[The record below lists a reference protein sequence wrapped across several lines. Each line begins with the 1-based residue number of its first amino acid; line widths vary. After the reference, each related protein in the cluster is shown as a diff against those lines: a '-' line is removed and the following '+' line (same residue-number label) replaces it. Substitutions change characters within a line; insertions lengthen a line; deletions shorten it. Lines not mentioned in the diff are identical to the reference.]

1 MRFRFENV
9 PEGQTDALEAK
20 GWQEAPALDPR
31 MVQSYGLIAAFG
43 GMLLVGIL
51 LRGTFRPTTTWAAVL
66 ILVTTVPLHELVH
79 ALSTPAWGLSERTVI
94 GVQRGTGLLL
104 PYMYYDGE
112 QPLRR
117 MLLTGLAPVLVL
129 TLIPLV
135 FLSIM
140 PVSGPMRANLGFLA
154 FLNIAVSGGDLVTF
168 LWIST
173 HLPAKVTV
181 RRNGWGLL
189 WKYSE

>member
-9 PEGQTDALEAK
+9 PEGQTDLLDTK
-20 GWQEAPALDPR
+20 GWQEVPALDLL
-31 MVQSYGLIAAFG
+31 MIQNYGLIAAFG

-51 LRGTFRPTTTWAAVL
+51 LRGIFRPTGTLAAVL
-66 ILVTTVPLHELVH
+66 ILVFTIPLHELVH
-79 ALSTPAWGLSERTVI
+79 ALSTPAWGLSDRTVI
-94 GVQRGTGLLL
+94 GIQRDKGLLL

-129 TLIPLV
+129 TVLPLV
-135 FLSIM
+135 FLSIL
-140 PVSGPMRANLGFLA
+140 PVSGPLRANLGFLA
-154 FLNIAVSGGDLVTF
+154 FFNVAVSGGDLVNF

-181 RRNGWGLL
+181 RHNGWGLL
-189 WKYSE
+189 WKYLE

>member
-9 PEGQTDALEAK
+9 PEGQTDSLEAD
-20 GWQEAPALDPR
+20 GWQEVPVLDPR

-43 GMLLVGIL
+43 GMLLVDIL
-51 LRGTFRPTTTWAAVL
+51 LRGIIRPATTWAAVL
-66 ILVTTVPLHELVH
+66 ILVFTVPLHELVH

-94 GVQRGTGLLL
+94 GVQRGKGLML

-129 TLIPLV
+129 TVLPLV
-135 FLSIM
+135 FLFII
-140 PVSGPMRANLGFLA
+140 PVSGSLRSNLGFLA
-154 FLNIAVSGGDLVTF
+154 LFNVAVSGGDLVNF
-168 LWIST
+168 VWIST
-173 HLPAKVTV
+173 HLPTKVTV